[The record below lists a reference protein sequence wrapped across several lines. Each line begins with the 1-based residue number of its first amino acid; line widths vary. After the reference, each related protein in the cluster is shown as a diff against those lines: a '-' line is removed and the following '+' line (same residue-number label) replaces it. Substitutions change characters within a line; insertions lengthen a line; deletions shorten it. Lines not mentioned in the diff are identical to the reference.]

1 MEFRFSILIKA
12 LLVFA
17 CILGGCEYLSQL
29 DNLKA
34 ELAEL
39 KAQAGPLRET
49 EDLRRQEWTKLKAAK
64 DKLDQLM
71 QHEAKLHKQR
81 DLLDTQERKLTGE
94 IKYLAGSMTAA
105 VEKARS
111 SAIGTVFPELK
122 LPGHPTLHNAK
133 IFKINDDSISF
144 LHEDG
149 AANLHVK
156 AEELPVELVQK
167 YDLGLKSI
175 HKALLRLK
183 GDLEAPGPA
192 K

>member
-1 MEFRFSILIKA
+1 MEFRFSTVIKA
-12 LLVFA
+12 LLMFA

-29 DNLKA
+29 DKLKA

-49 EDLRRQEWTKLKAAK
+49 KDLRRQEWSELKAAK
-64 DKLDQLM
+64 DKQDQLM
-71 QHEAKLHKQR
+71 RHEAELLKKR
-81 DLLDTQERKLTGE
+81 DLLDTQERKLTGQ
-94 IKYLAGSMTAA
+94 IKYLAASMTAA

-111 SAIGTVFPELK
+111 MAIGTVFPELN

-149 AANLHVK
+149 AANLHIK

-175 HKALLRLK
+175 HKALQRLRAE
-183 GDLEAPGPA
+183 LEVPGPA